1 MKRAPRDAQQLG
13 GKMSARSFGQIDQ
26 TPVFEVTIASQAGA
40 SAKILTYGAV
50 VRDLVVPASNGLQ
63 RVVLGLNTI
72 EDYVA
77 YSPSFGAVP
86 GRFANR
92 IANGRFVLDGVP
104 YQLERRP
111 GQKHTLHGGP
121 HGFGHRIWKL
131 GAYDDSSVELTL
143 ESPDG
148 DAGFPGNLSA
158 TCVYRLL
165 EPATLRVELTA
176 VSDRPTIVNLTQH
189 SYFNLDGSPDILD
202 HEVTLFADFYTP
214 ADADLIPTGEIR
226 AVAGT
231 PYDFRNPRTVRNPGS
246 TPYDTNFVA
255 ALEPDEEGL
264 AQIAAVRSPKNGLT
278 LSLFS
283 TEPGVQFY
291 SVGAAQLSG
300 ARIGRAAL
308 RRACGLGPRAAGFPG
323 FAEPAPFHRLRA
335 VAGRRVPARQRI
347 SLRIAIGSEEILRAD
362 ARACCGASGAAATQ
376 KSSWPGLSRPSTP
389 RPAIHAAT
397 RKGLSTIRASPCET
411 REVIDFH
418 LRLVHGRAMRRP
430 RGRPGQARP

>member
-1 MKRAPRDAQQLG
+1 MGDDVSTNA
-13 GKMSARSFGQIDQ
+13 FGQIDQ
-26 TPVFEVTIASQAGA
+26 TPVFEVTIASNAGA

-63 RVVLGLNTI
+63 RVVLGLNTLD
-72 EDYVA
+72 DYLN

-92 IANGRFVLDGVP
+92 IANGRFVLDGVA
-104 YQLERRP
+104 YELERKP

-121 HGFGHRIWKL
+121 HGFGHRVWKL
-131 GAYDDSSVELTL
+131 GAYDTSSVELIL

-148 DAGFPGNLSA
+148 DAGFPGAMTA

-165 EPATLRVELTA
+165 EPATLRIELSA
-176 VSDRPTIVNLTQH
+176 VSDRPTVVNLTHH

-202 HEVTLFADFYTP
+202 HELQLFADFYTP
-214 ADADLIPTGEIR
+214 ADSELIPTGEIR

-231 PYDFRNPRTVRNPGS
+231 PYDFRAPRTVRDAAL

-255 ALEPDEEGL
+255 ALQYGEDGL

-291 SVGAAQLSG
+291 SAAPLN
-300 ARIGRAAL
+300 
-308 RRACGLGPRAAGFPG
+308 
-323 FAEPAPFHRLRA
+323 
-335 VAGRRVPARQRI
+335 VPV
-347 SLRIAIGSEEILRAD
+347 
-362 ARACCGASGAAATQ
+362 
-376 KSSWPGLSRPSTP
+376 PGLDGQKYGAHAGLALEPQAFPDSPNRRHFTDCVLRPDDEYQHVSEY
-389 RPAIHAAT
+389 RFA
-397 RKGLSTIRASPCET
+397 
-411 REVIDFH
+411 
-418 LRLVHGRAMRRP
+418 
-430 RGRPGQARP
+430 

>member
-1 MKRAPRDAQQLG
+1 
-13 GKMSARSFGQIDQ
+13 
-26 TPVFEVTIASQAGA
+26 
-40 SAKILTYGAV
+40 
-50 VRDLVVPASNGLQ
+50 VRDLVAPSSNGLQ

-72 EDYVA
+72 EDYIA
-77 YSPSFGAVP
+77 HSPSFGAVP

-92 IANGRFVLDGVP
+92 IANGRFTLDGVA

-121 HGFGHRIWKL
+121 NGFGHRIWKL
-131 GAYDDSSVELTL
+131 GAYDSSSVELTL

-148 DAGFPGNLSA
+148 DAGFPGALTA

-165 EPATLRVELTA
+165 EPATLRVELSA

-214 ADADLIPTGEIR
+214 ADSELIPTGEIR

-231 PYDFRNPRTVRNPGS
+231 PYDFRQPRPVRNPTG
-246 TPYDTNFVA
+246 TAYDTNFVA

-264 AQIAAVRSPKNGLT
+264 AQIATVRSPRNGLT

-291 SVGAAQLSG
+291 DSAPLNVPVP
-300 ARIGRAAL
+300 
-308 RRACGLGPRAAGFPG
+308 GLGGAQYGAHAGLALEPQAFPDS
-323 FAEPAPFHRLRA
+323 PN
-335 VAGRRVPARQRI
+335 RRHFTDCVLWPEDEYQHV
-347 SLRIAIGSEEILRAD
+347 SEFRF
-362 ARACCGASGAAATQ
+362 S
-376 KSSWPGLSRPSTP
+376 
-389 RPAIHAAT
+389 
-397 RKGLSTIRASPCET
+397 
-411 REVIDFH
+411 
-418 LRLVHGRAMRRP
+418 
-430 RGRPGQARP
+430 